1 MLRSLSKLDFK
12 IQIRIGSVQGNA
24 FKNAASKEQHQDQDS
39 VQAYNSDFKFLK
51 IKNLQF
57 QSIIIIRIISIKYN

>member
-39 VQAYNSDFKFLK
+39 VQAYNSDFKF
-51 IKNLQF
+51 
-57 QSIIIIRIISIKYN
+57 SED